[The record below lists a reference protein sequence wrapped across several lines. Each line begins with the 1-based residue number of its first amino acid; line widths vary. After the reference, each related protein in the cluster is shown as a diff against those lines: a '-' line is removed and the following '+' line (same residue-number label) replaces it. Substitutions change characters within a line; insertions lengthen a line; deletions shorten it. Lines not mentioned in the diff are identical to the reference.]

1 MANHEVLKDIAPGTE
16 ITAKYLTK
24 TTRAVNEMTRAI
36 RSPREVLQPS
46 EELQTPA
53 GEDLGN
59 EIFACTVTESTIT
72 ATDSNGDTTP
82 LKRVDTLSCTES
94 TTGRTMSFDITYPA

>member
-72 ATDSNGDTTP
+72 ATDSDGDTIDIE
-82 LKRVDTLSCTES
+82 RVDTVTCTES
-94 TTGRTMSFDITYPA
+94 TSGRTMTLNITY